1 MNDDRNRTLSDAEA
15 KALRALAGERTPS
28 PELEDRLVA
37 ELKRRGA
44 IRANGGWIMKIS
56 KTAAAAIIVAAAFL
70 GGFVM
75 GNRGETATPVD
86 VATTPATQEPVD
98 ASNQYMLL
106 MYMRVDPTQA
116 TTTDAPREES
126 VEDAAPS
133 AAYQAIIDEYRQWA
147 LDREKEG
154 RLVSAE
160 KLADQTRVMTGRGD
174 QLVIANATHSD
185 RALGGYFLITAPSL
199 DDAIAMA
206 KSHPHLKY
214 GGEVEVRPI
223 ETTN

>member
-1 MNDDRNRTLSDAEA
+1 MNDDRNRTLSDSEA

-44 IRANGGWIMKIS
+44 IRAKGGWIMKIS

-70 GGFVM
+70 SGFLM
-75 GNRGETATPVD
+75 GNRGETATPVE
-86 VATTPATQEPVD
+86 VATTTTATEPVD

-106 MYMRVDPTQA
+106 MYMRVDPLQA
-116 TTTDAPREES
+116 ATTDAPREES
-126 VEDAAPS
+126 EEDATPS
-133 AAYQAIIDEYRQWA
+133 EAYRAIIEEYRQWA

-154 RLVSAE
+154 RLVAAE
-160 KLADQTRVMTGRGD
+160 KLADETRVMAGRGD
-174 QLVIANATHSD
+174 QLTIASASQSD

-199 DDAIAMA
+199 DDAIALA

-223 ETTN
+223 ESTN